1 MEVLY
6 GVIMLVTFLIG
17 LGIGLTIPFF
27 IKKYVKQY
35 QEKTIEI
42 KEVKEVKEEQTNKEV
57 DKLGYYPKDLL
68 QEWMTGEEVKANE
81 E

>member
-35 QEKTIEI
+35 QEKPIEI
-42 KEVKEVKEEQTNKEV
+42 KEVKEEQINKEV